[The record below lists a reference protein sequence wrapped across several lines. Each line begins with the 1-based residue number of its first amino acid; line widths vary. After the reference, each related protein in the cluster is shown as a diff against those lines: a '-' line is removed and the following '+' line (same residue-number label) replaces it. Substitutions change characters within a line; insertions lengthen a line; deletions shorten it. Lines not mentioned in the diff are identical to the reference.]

1 MQISVIEF
9 LFGSRFINLITKFIC
24 CYFKILSHEG
34 LRGLQV
40 AGTRFLVAPLSKPNK
55 ITRYEQFS
63 LLKVHLIFDSLF
75 RKKKQYYVAA
85 STVVKKNIYFIG
97 TEIYPQKS

>member
-9 LFGSRFINLITKFIC
+9 LFGSRFYQPNYKVYLLL
-24 CYFKILSHEG
+24 LSHEG

-75 RKKKQYYVAA
+75 RKKKQFYVAA